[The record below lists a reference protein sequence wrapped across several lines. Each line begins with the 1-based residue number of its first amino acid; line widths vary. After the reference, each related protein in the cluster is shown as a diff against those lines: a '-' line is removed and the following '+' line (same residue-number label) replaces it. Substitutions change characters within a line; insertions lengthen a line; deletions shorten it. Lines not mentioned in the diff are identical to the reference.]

1 MSNSQAIKNIEL
13 IQLEI
18 SQYPSVAIALSGG
31 IDSITLAALADYIK
45 TSSVTMFH
53 AISPAV
59 PPEATER
66 VRTLSK
72 QFKWNLKEIDAG
84 EFNDE
89 RYLNNPIN
97 RCFYCKES
105 LYTAISAI
113 AQKTAS
119 TILSGT
125 NSDDLLEYRPGL
137 EAALKLNVKHPFAK
151 LGINKNMIRNIAHEM
166 GLGDLAK
173 LPSSPC
179 LSSRIETGIPIQKN
193 ILGLVH
199 QIEHL
204 VDQTLK
210 TSTVRCRMRSSAVVI
225 ELDQSSLYTL
235 FKPENSNLKSDLTQR
250 IEEMV
255 EKNHLFKKVSFDL
268 YLTGSAFIGN
278 KNEVNRI

>member
-1 MSNSQAIKNIEL
+1 MSNSQTIKNIEL

-18 SQYPSVAIALSGG
+18 SQHPSVAIALSGG
-31 IDSITLAALADYIK
+31 IDSITLAVLAGSIK
-45 TSSVTMFH
+45 TSSVMMFH

-66 VRTLSK
+66 VRTLTK
-72 QFKWNLKEIDAG
+72 QFQWNLKEIDAG

-105 LYTAISAI
+105 LYTAIFAI
-113 AQKTAS
+113 AKINAS
-119 TILSGT
+119 TIFSGT

-151 LGINKNMIRNIAHEM
+151 LGINKDMIRNIAHEI

-193 ILGLVH
+193 TLGLVH
-199 QIEHL
+199 QIELL

-225 ELDQSSLYTL
+225 ELDQASLHTL
-235 FKPENSNLKSDLTQR
+235 LKPENSTLKNDLSRR
-250 IEEMV
+250 IEEML
-255 EKNHLFKKVSFDL
+255 EKSHLFKKVSFDL
-268 YLTGSAFIGN
+268 YLTGSAFIGH
-278 KNEVNRI
+278 KNEVYRI

>member
-18 SQYPSVAIALSGG
+18 SQYPSLAIALSGG
-31 IDSITLAALADYIK
+31 IDSITLAVLAGSTK

-66 VRTLSK
+66 VRSLSK
-72 QFKWNLKEIDAG
+72 QFQWNLKEIDAG

-105 LYTAISAI
+105 LYAAISAI
-113 AQKTAS
+113 AKKTDS

-151 LGINKNMIRNIAHEM
+151 LDVNKDMIRNIAHEM

-193 ILGLVH
+193 TLGLVH
-199 QIEHL
+199 QIERL

-210 TSTVRCRMRSSAVVI
+210 TSTVRCRIRSSTVVI
-225 ELDQSSLYTL
+225 EFDRSSLYTL
-235 FKPENSNLKSDLTQR
+235 LKPENSTLKNDLTKR
-250 IEEMV
+250 IEKIL

-268 YLTGSAFIGN
+268 YLTGSAFIGH
-278 KNEVNRI
+278 KNEVN